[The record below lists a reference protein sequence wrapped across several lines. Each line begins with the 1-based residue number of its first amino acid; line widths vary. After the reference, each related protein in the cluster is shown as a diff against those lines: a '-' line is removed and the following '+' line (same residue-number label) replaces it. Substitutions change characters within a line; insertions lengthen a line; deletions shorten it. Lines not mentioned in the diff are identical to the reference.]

1 MKVCIVFCVK
11 FYIKI
16 DLQGIGLSVNVLIC
30 TCNCIPQAM
39 YNQLIH
45 IVFLGSKKRRKG
57 VAKTSHRRIVCR
69 RTVPSPNWHRRNILS
84 PKNPSPKR
92 PSRRKVRRRNVLSP
106 NSPIAESAIAKTSCR
121 RNGVAEQFQIVV
133 LQRPHKSHFRPDVE
147 YHFRHLNDDVA

>member
-1 MKVCIVFCVK
+1 
-11 FYIKI
+11 
-16 DLQGIGLSVNVLIC
+16 
-30 TCNCIPQAM
+30 M
-39 YNQLIH
+39 YNWLMH

-106 NSPIAESAIAKTSCR
+106 NSPIAELAIAKTSCR
-121 RNGVAEQFQIVV
+121 RNGVAESASPKRRRRTVLDRFIVCNFNRESPFT
-133 LQRPHKSHFRPDVE
+133 LFYPGLKS
-147 YHFRHLNDDVA
+147 LNQLST